1 MIRTLLVLSLAL
13 FSTIAMAQRG
23 VISGTIT
30 TQEAGAIQPMPFV
43 NVLIKGTT
51 TGATT
56 DLDGRFSFP
65 VEAGTH
71 TLLVSFVGYAPH
83 EQQITVAPDGRTIA
97 AVELRAQ
104 GVEMKEFEV
113 VGMADRERE
122 GVLLMERKEST
133 ALVQQIGAQEL
144 KKKGAGDVAEGVQ
157 KMVGLS
163 TVGGRY
169 VVVRGLTDRYNSAYL
184 NGMPLPSP
192 DPDLKVAPLDI
203 FPTDVVESISV
214 TKAFTADQY
223 GDFSGGAVDIAT
235 KRATGEN
242 MLKVSLG
249 GGLNT
254 RSTFRDHRSY
264 NGGKTDFWGRDD
276 GTRAVPSAAQTQATT
291 LNGEQL
297 PFAANFD
304 PTSKSAAPD
313 LNFGLFG
320 GTHIKLG
327 DNLTLNVL
335 GTANY
340 KNEYRYRSGRIRII
354 NTSNTPLVDYNVET
368 WQFNTQSSALGSA
381 SLDLGRHHRVGLTTL
396 WVNMSGD
403 EHRINHGDHFDY
415 LDKVYARRYTYRQNT
430 LHTDQLFGRHGF
442 GVQDRLLVEWSTAMS
457 RAVAAEPDRRQLVY
471 LHRPGAD
478 EGTYRFNAIDRLEN
492 HRWYSGLNEKETTM
506 RAGVSYRLVQQETS
520 DGPTPI
526 LVVRTGAQTKRK
538 DRDFGYDIFAYS
550 LQGINANNPDGVA
563 LNRPD
568 QFLSNEAYQERDLT
582 IARLTGPEADH
593 TIQQHISAAYLSG
606 EYQVVPGKLMLI
618 AGARM
623 EQGEQRIIYRKQS
636 DSFHQPRRVAAIAST
651 DLLPFATIKL
661 DLSTKDIVRAS
672 ASKTISRPGF
682 REMAPFEYTEFFAGT
697 KNVGDPDLRNGE
709 NYNVDLRYERFPG
722 AGALVAIGAFG
733 KVLDNT
739 IEKVALATASGQLR
753 SFRNTGRAQVVGIEV
768 EVVKNLGIL
777 LRTDSSFWNDVSV
790 GMNASL
796 LHSELIIQQQPGNNN
811 SAAVVLTHDKR
822 PMQGASPYLVNFDLS
837 YGRRL
842 GDGVKG
848 TVTLAYNVFGKR
860 ISTAGANGL
869 GDQYELPVNTLNLVF
884 RADIG
889 SKWQANITCSNLLD
903 ARFRVE
909 QETPVGTSLVNDYRI
924 GMSFGAGLS
933 YRIL

>member
-1 MIRTLLVLSLAL
+1 
-13 FSTIAMAQRG
+13 
-23 VISGTIT
+23 
-30 TQEAGAIQPMPFV
+30 
-43 NVLIKGTT
+43 
-51 TGATT
+51 
-56 DLDGRFSFP
+56 
-65 VEAGTH
+65 
-71 TLLVSFVGYAPH
+71 
-83 EQQITVAPDGRTIA
+83 
-97 AVELRAQ
+97 
-104 GVEMKEFEV
+104 
-113 VGMADRERE
+113 
-122 GVLLMERKEST
+122 
-133 ALVQQIGAQEL
+133 
-144 KKKGAGDVAEGVQ
+144 
-157 KMVGLS
+157 
-163 TVGGRY
+163 
-169 VVVRGLTDRYNSAYL
+169 
-184 NGMPLPSP
+184 
-192 DPDLKVAPLDI
+192 
-203 FPTDVVESISV
+203 
-214 TKAFTADQY
+214 
-223 GDFSGGAVDIAT
+223 
-235 KRATGEN
+235 
-242 MLKVSLG
+242 
-249 GGLNT
+249 
-254 RSTFRDHRSY
+254 
-264 NGGKTDFWGRDD
+264 
-276 GTRAVPSAAQTQATT
+276 
-291 LNGEQL
+291 
-297 PFAANFD
+297 
-304 PTSKSAAPD
+304 
-313 LNFGLFG
+313 
-320 GTHIKLG
+320 
-327 DNLTLNVL
+327 
-335 GTANY
+335 
-340 KNEYRYRSGRIRII
+340 
-354 NTSNTPLVDYNVET
+354 
-368 WQFNTQSSALGSA
+368 
-381 SLDLGRHHRVGLTTL
+381 
-396 WVNMSGD
+396 
-403 EHRINHGDHFDY
+403 
-415 LDKVYARRYTYRQNT
+415 
-430 LHTDQLFGRHGF
+430 
-442 GVQDRLLVEWSTAMS
+442 
-457 RAVAAEPDRRQLVY
+457 
-471 LHRPGAD
+471 
-478 EGTYRFNAIDRLEN
+478 
-492 HRWYSGLNEKETTM
+492 
-506 RAGVSYRLVQQETS
+506 
-520 DGPTPI
+520 
-526 LVVRTGAQTKRK
+526 
-538 DRDFGYDIFAYS
+538 
-550 LQGINANNPDGVA
+550 
-563 LNRPD
+563 
-568 QFLSNEAYQERDLT
+568 
-582 IARLTGPEADH
+582 
-593 TIQQHISAAYLSG
+593 
-606 EYQVVPGKLMLI
+606 MLI

-889 SKWQANITCSNLLD
+889 PKWQANITCSNLLD